1 MNRFTFAFAA
11 GSLLLCGS
19 QILLNLGLHPEHPA
33 SLPVLG
39 EGILGLVL
47 GTALVV
53 SGLLGLVEGYQKAA
67 SRVRDLLA
75 GTGLDPETSAQTLS
89 ELQQQ
94 QVGFWRSYRQSTTGL
109 LLFLIGLLALGATF
123 YRADFLLYMVAI
135 AVGVGTLGLLACVLV
150 VRGIGSLRRHT
161 RAAEQTAVRIAALPP
176 PPPPRSLRGPARW
189 TTYTQEEHLRQFRR
203 HSTLP
208 STR

>member
-19 QILLNLGLHPEHPA
+19 QILLNLSLHPEHPA

-67 SRVRDLLA
+67 ARVHQLLE
-75 GTGLDPETSAQTLS
+75 GTALDQETSARTLS

-94 QVGFWRSYRQSTTGL
+94 QHGFWRSYRQSTTGL
-109 LLFLIGLLALGATF
+109 LLFLIGLLGLGATL
-123 YRADFLLYMVAI
+123 YRADFLLYLVAI
-135 AVGVGTLGLLACVLV
+135 AFAVCTLGLVAVVLMV
-150 VRGIGSLRRHT
+150 KGIGALRRHT
-161 RAAEQTAVRIAALPP
+161 RAAEQTASRIETLPP
-176 PPPPRSLRGPARW
+176 APPPRPLRVPAKW
-189 TTYTQEEHLRQFRR
+189 ATYTREERLRQFRR

-208 STR
+208 STS